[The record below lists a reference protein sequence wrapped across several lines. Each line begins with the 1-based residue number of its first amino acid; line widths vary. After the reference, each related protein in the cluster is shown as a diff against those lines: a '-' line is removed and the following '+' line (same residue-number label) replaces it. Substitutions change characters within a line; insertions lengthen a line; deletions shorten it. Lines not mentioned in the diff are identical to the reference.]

1 MKRLRTA
8 RLLSA
13 CAGIALA
20 CAAAG
25 ALAQVDALPMIDTH
39 THLNFVRKGSAPP
52 AMDFPAS
59 VAGALGRMDAAGFR
73 RAIIMPQPSPP
84 GAANAWEIER
94 MEFALAQ
101 YPARIARGGGGGTL
115 NPMIQATPVAA
126 VDEAVRAKF
135 RALAMTIADQGAVVF
150 GEVTAHHLSLKAMGP
165 QHAYQW
171 VPADHPLLLLLADI
185 SAERGIPIDLHLDF
199 VPEDMARPGR
209 PIFNDKTPLNL
220 KGNSSA
226 FERLLAHNPKA
237 VFVWAHAGTDP
248 LLTRTLALQRALLAK
263 YPNLYMSLRL
273 GRGAPHPAFALD
285 EGRAFKR
292 PWVALLREFPDRFVL
307 GTDFFHGPA
316 GEDGRGVEADSLV
329 NYRTALASL
338 PRELAEAIAWRNAE
352 RIYRLQA
359 ER

>member
-1 MKRLRTA
+1 MKCLRRG

-13 CAGIALA
+13 CAGAALA
-20 CAAAG
+20 CAAAT
-25 ALAQVDALPMIDTH
+25 AFAQGDALPMIDTH

-52 AMDFPAS
+52 EMDFPAS

-94 MEFALAQ
+94 MDFALAR
-101 YPARIARGGGGGTL
+101 YPERIARGGGGGTL
-115 NPMIQATPVAA
+115 NPMIQSTPVAA

-135 RALAMTIADQGAVVF
+135 RALATAIADQGAVVF

-199 VPEDMARPGR
+199 VPEDMPRPGR
-209 PIFNDKTPLNL
+209 PIFNDRMPQQL
-220 KGNSSA
+220 KGNANA

-237 VFVWAHAGTDP
+237 VFVWAHAGSDP
-248 LLTRTLALQRALLAK
+248 LLTRTVALQRALLAK
-263 YPNLYMSLRL
+263 NPNLYMSLRL
-273 GRGAPHPAFALD
+273 ARGARHPVIALD
-285 EGRAFKR
+285 EGGAIKG
-292 PWVALLREFPDRFVL
+292 PWLALLREFPDRFVL

-316 GEDGRGVEADSLV
+316 GDDGRGVETESLQ
-329 NYRTALASL
+329 NYRGALAGL

-352 RIYRLQA
+352 RIYRLKA

>member
-1 MKRLRTA
+1 M
-8 RLLSA
+8 
-13 CAGIALA
+13 
-20 CAAAG
+20 
-25 ALAQVDALPMIDTH
+25 
-39 THLNFVRKGSAPP
+39 
-52 AMDFPAS
+52 
-59 VAGALGRMDAAGFR
+59 
-73 RAIIMPQPSPP
+73 
-84 GAANAWEIER
+84 
-94 MEFALAQ
+94 
-101 YPARIARGGGGGTL
+101 
-115 NPMIQATPVAA
+115 
-126 VDEAVRAKF
+126 
-135 RALAMTIADQGAVVF
+135 
-150 GEVTAHHLSLKAMGP
+150 
-165 QHAYQW
+165 
-171 VPADHPLLLLLADI
+171 
-185 SAERGIPIDLHLDF
+185 
-199 VPEDMARPGR
+199 
-209 PIFNDKTPLNL
+209 
-220 KGNSSA
+220 
-226 FERLLAHNPKA
+226 
-237 VFVWAHAGTDP
+237 WAHAGTDP